1 MLTRQQW
8 NRHCGL
14 PIDVNGQRF
23 IMGQTIDLEGYD
35 EINKERYWAIQLENP
50 MSYMQSTVDPKVA
63 KPVVKSICPFN
74 DLAVLKEFENRFN
87 NGWAVYLYKEEG
99 YVARDTQGMGR
110 RPLYYKEGQFLVERG
125 YNVFQYQEGEY
136 IEEN

>member
-35 EINKERYWAIQLENP
+35 EVKKERRWTIKLEGHRE
-50 MSYMQSTVDPKVA
+50 YTQSTVDPSIA
-63 KPVVKSICPFN
+63 KPVVKSICPLK

-87 NGWAVYLYKEEG
+87 NGWAVYLYKEDG
-99 YVARDTQGMGR
+99 GVTIDIQGIV
-110 RPLYYKEGQFLVERG
+110 RPLYFKEGQFLVERG
-125 YNVFQYQEGEY
+125 YNVFQYPEGEY
-136 IEEN
+136 VEVK